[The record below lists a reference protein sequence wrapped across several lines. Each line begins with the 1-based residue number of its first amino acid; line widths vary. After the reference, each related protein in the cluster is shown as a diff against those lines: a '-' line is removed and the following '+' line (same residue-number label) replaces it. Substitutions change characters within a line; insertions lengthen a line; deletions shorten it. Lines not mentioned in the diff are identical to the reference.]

1 MMTLPYLS
9 LLLLFLSHL
18 LFSMNTQTS
27 SFNLF
32 NSFWIHRFGII
43 GYADHSLSHYHCI
56 ERITRSIPGSF
67 RLNGRSNVSISAA
80 HDQRRMCR
88 PLFRCINNYERWWW
102 KVFVLVNICLYLYLA
117 GVIYPLRI
125 ATKLWC
131 LIYSLSNAIRGHKMD
146 GGSLDS
152 RGAPLP
158 PSFPFWKQGGSGDIV
173 VMNFRARA
181 SRKGAL
187 TYI

>member
-1 MMTLPYLS
+1 MMTLPCLS

-32 NSFWIHRFGII
+32 NSFRIHRFGII

-56 ERITRSIPGSF
+56 ERITRTISGSF

-117 GVIYPLRI
+117 
-125 ATKLWC
+125 AKLWR

-146 GGSLDS
+146 GGSLVS
-152 RGAPLP
+152 QGAPPLP
-158 PSFPFWKQGGSGDIV
+158 PSFPFWKGGSGDIV

>member
-18 LFSMNTQTS
+18 LVSMNTQTS

-32 NSFWIHRFGII
+32 NSFLIHRFGII
-43 GYADHSLSHYHCI
+43 
-56 ERITRSIPGSF
+56 GSF

-117 GVIYPLRI
+117 GVIYPFRI

>member
-9 LLLLFLSHL
+9 LPLLFLSHL

-117 GVIYPLRI
+117 GAIYPLRI
-125 ATKLWC
+125 AESSDVSSILFLMQSEDTKWMGVAWILEGPP
-131 LIYSLSNAIRGHKMD
+131 SPPPSP
-146 GGSLDS
+146 SES
-152 RGAPLP
+152 RGEVGISSLWI
-158 PSFPFWKQGGSGDIV
+158 S
-173 VMNFRARA
+173 ARA
-181 SRKGAL
+181 PHVKGL
-187 TYI
+187 